1 LKSPQPIPV
10 YPVHPCKRDNMPLT
24 ALPNLRVLEVASLM
38 PGPCCG
44 KLRAPYATAIKAN
57 LPVLPG

>member
-1 LKSPQPIPV
+1 
-10 YPVHPCKRDNMPLT
+10 MPLT